1 LILLALSRA
10 RKKKEAV
17 GPDAFYLKEKRS
29 VESIGRNRRI
39 RRIMRVINVLGK
51 KGKRGRGSRASP
63 RPEKAKRSSSSSPL
77 FGSVCF
83 INEELEELRGSVGL
97 LCNFLGPK
105 NILSGRIKCVFFLLD
120 IASFLLWRVC
130 SKRKTRGG

>member
-1 LILLALSRA
+1 
-10 RKKKEAV
+10 
-17 GPDAFYLKEKRS
+17 
-29 VESIGRNRRI
+29 
-39 RRIMRVINVLGK
+39 MRVLNVLGK
-51 KGKRGRGSRASP
+51 KGKKGRGSRASP

-105 NILSGRIKCVFFLLD
+105 KHSFGENKVCVFLLD
-120 IASFLLWRVC
+120 IASFFALESMLQKEDARRIEWILLASFSGVFFLDLPPALKKEKEAWD
-130 SKRKTRGG
+130 RGSP

>member
-1 LILLALSRA
+1 MILLALSRA
-10 RKKKEAV
+10 QKKKEAV

-29 VESIGRNRRI
+29 VESIGRI

-63 RPEKAKRSSSSSPL
+63 RPEKAKRSSSSSPF

-97 LCNFLGPK
+97 
-105 NILSGRIKCVFFLLD
+105 IVAFF
-120 IASFLLWRVC
+120 
-130 SKRKTRGG
+130 RGE